1 MLSGTLPTNGYVMKD
16 TRNTIN
22 QQSKQGMDYN
32 KKRPEVR
39 DNLDSRK
46 NLEQDFKGSDVTHN
60 QKDVRN
66 QPNRTKR

>member
-1 MLSGTLPTNGYVMKD
+1 MKD
-16 TRNTIN
+16 SKSNIS

-32 KKRPEVR
+32 KQRPEVR

-46 NLEQDFKGSDVTHN
+46 NLEQDFKGGDVTHN
-60 QKDVRN
+60 KKDIQN

>member
-1 MLSGTLPTNGYVMKD
+1 MKD
-16 TRNTIN
+16 TRGTIN

-46 NLEQDFKGSDVTHN
+46 NLEQNFKGSDVTHN
-60 QKDVRN
+60 KKEVRN
-66 QPNRTKR
+66 EPNRNKR

>member
-1 MLSGTLPTNGYVMKD
+1 MKD
-16 TRNTIN
+16 TRGTIN

-46 NLEQDFKGSDVTHN
+46 NLEQQFKGSDVTHN
-60 QKDVRN
+60 KKET
-66 QPNRTKR
+66 RTLPSGNNSKNK

>member
-1 MLSGTLPTNGYVMKD
+1 MKD
-16 TRNTIN
+16 TRGTIN

-46 NLEQDFKGSDVTHN
+46 NLEQQFKGSDVTHN
-60 QKDVRN
+60 TKSTQTPPKNQKSR
-66 QPNRTKR
+66 

>member
-1 MLSGTLPTNGYVMKD
+1 MKD
-16 TRNTIN
+16 SKNTIN
-22 QQSKQGMDYN
+22 QQSKQGLAYN

-60 QKDVRN
+60 KKDVRN
-66 QPNRTKR
+66 EPNRSKR